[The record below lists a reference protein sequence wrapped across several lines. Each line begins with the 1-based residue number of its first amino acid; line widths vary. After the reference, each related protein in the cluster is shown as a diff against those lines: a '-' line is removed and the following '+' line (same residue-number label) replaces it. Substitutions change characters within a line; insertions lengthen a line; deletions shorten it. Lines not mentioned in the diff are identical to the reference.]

1 MHHWT
6 LDEGAYAGPEHL
18 DPAYVAIYEQKA
30 GFDPVEDIE
39 ILRREGLNPSS
50 VVVDMGAGTG
60 VFTAAVAPL
69 CRQVIAVDVSPA
81 MTEALRAKVGALLL
95 GNVTVVQA
103 GFLSYDHQGGA
114 ADFVFSRHALHQIPD
129 FWKGIALGRVASM
142 LRRGGVLRLRD
153 LVFDFEP
160 AEADRKIAQWLAGA
174 ATDPALGFTAEELAT
189 HVRAE
194 FSTYSWLME
203 AMLERVGFTIVDRSY
218 RRSAY
223 GAYTCVRMG

>member
-18 DPAYVAIYEQKA
+18 DPAYVATYEQKA

-114 ADFVFSRHALHQIPD
+114 ADFVFSRNALHQIPD

-142 LRRGGVLRLRD
+142 LRQILPLSRPARPPLAISGGPKRRPLQPRVTRRLHLR
-153 LVFDFEP
+153 ES
-160 AEADRKIAQWLAGA
+160 A
-174 ATDPALGFTAEELAT
+174 A
-189 HVRAE
+189 
-194 FSTYSWLME
+194 
-203 AMLERVGFTIVDRSY
+203 
-218 RRSAY
+218 
-223 GAYTCVRMG
+223 

>member
-18 DPAYVAIYEQKA
+18 DPAYVATYEQKA

-203 AMLERVGFTIVDRSY
+203 AMLERVGFTKIGRAHV
-218 RRSAY
+218 
-223 GAYTCVRMG
+223 